1 MTKLADRAPAGRE
14 HYGLAVYC
22 ARRFYGR
29 GVPRE
34 ELIGEAEAALLWAAS
49 RFDPDRGIRFSTYAI
64 PFVLGALRELC
75 RRAAPMHVPRADLR
89 VMLAAETAREELR
102 RRGGD
107 KGEYGATTGRPRRVG
122 WFDTVATKYGCTVQ
136 GATEVALTCLDVL
149 GYLDEIPVCVG
160 YEIDGK
166 VTTTFP
172 VPNQLV
178 KAKPVFEKL
187 PGWKCDI
194 RGITD
199 YDALPENAKKYVEF
213 LESKIGV
220 PIKMVSTG
228 PKRHEM
234 TYRK

>member
-1 MTKLADRAPAGRE
+1 MGSKTE
-14 HYGLAVYC
+14 
-22 ARRFYGR
+22 
-29 GVPRE
+29 
-34 ELIGEAEAALLWAAS
+34 
-49 RFDPDRGIRFSTYAI
+49 
-64 PFVLGALRELC
+64 PFVSELEEE
-75 RRAAPMHVPRADLR
+75 AGD
-89 VMLAAETAREELR
+89 ELR

-107 KGEYGATTGRPRRVG
+107 KGEFGATTGRPRRVG
-122 WFDTVATKYGCTVQ
+122 WFDTVATKYGCMVQ

-178 KAKPVFEKL
+178 KAKPVFEML

-194 RGITD
+194 RGITE
-199 YDALPENAKKYVEF
+199 YDALPENAKHYVDF